1 VAFEANDYFE
11 LLSVQQGS
19 LCSTPTRGV
28 VREAHDRVPKR
39 QDSKQH
45 FDGSNTLPLPFSSW
59 KTMGDIFNIETPR
72 LLGPYGVEWLG
83 RAHRRR
89 CMLLIFLYVLE
100 IV

>member
-1 VAFEANDYFE
+1 
-11 LLSVQQGS
+11 
-19 LCSTPTRGV
+19 
-28 VREAHDRVPKR
+28 
-39 QDSKQH
+39 
-45 FDGSNTLPLPFSSW
+45 
-59 KTMGDIFNIETPR
+59 MGDIFNIETPR